1 MPSQS
6 RSINMVNKK
15 ILKMVNDLEE
25 ESGFKD
31 VIKDLI
37 NFELQNMDKDKVT
50 YTKEYEKILNKS
62 LMND

>member
-1 MPSQS
+1 
-6 RSINMVNKK
+6 
-15 ILKMVNDLEE
+15 MVNDLEE

>member
-1 MPSQS
+1 MTSQS
-6 RSINMVNKK
+6 RSINMMNKK

-62 LMND
+62 LMKD